1 MITITEAIQ
10 ALEPLAQVIAFP
22 EATYDDVIWHSSP
35 LPKADVEAMQVTLEA
50 QAPAKAEIKRIEQ
63 SVTPRRMREAI
74 TSDEGKAWVALVEEK
89 IKVERNK
96 L

>member
-10 ALEPLAQVIAFP
+10 AIDPFAQVIAFP
-22 EATYDDVIWHSSP
+22 EATYDDVVWHSSP

-74 TSDEGKAWVALVEEK
+74 TSDEGKAWVANIEDK
-89 IKVERNK
+89 IESERAK